1 MIKVLAD
8 DLTGAAELAGM
19 AMQHG
24 LETKLSMQPHAIST
38 ADAIVYCSDSRS
50 HRLPAALALTETFLR
65 AMDPSTKDIFYKKT
79 DSVLRGHVVEELVL
93 QMKLLGFQRVLFIP
107 CNPSMGRI
115 IWDGKYCINNELLSD
130 TSFANDPEFPQ
141 HSAMVFEGLS
151 GKGMD
156 IHVLKPD
163 QNLPETG
170 IIVGEA
176 SRIEDLVQWVS
187 RIDETMMLAGGG
199 DFFQA
204 LLDQQFG
211 NPVSEQLLQLK
222 SPFLYVSGTTFQSA
236 QSMIRSFAQVPDLVH
251 SIGMAELSG
260 VGLDAWVG
268 RLLHNLERNQMA
280 IIAFDQELTSNP
292 NLSAL
297 ELRQKMAGIVRSC
310 MDAMSAGEMFIEG
323 GSTAQAIM
331 QALDIPYWIPDT
343 LIGRGVVRLTNP
355 TDQYHVTVKPGSYP
369 LPGAIKKM
377 LFSTL
382 Q

>member
-1 MIKVLAD
+1 MIRVLAD

-24 LETKLSMQPHAIST
+24 LETKLSMLVHPIAA
-38 ADAIVYCSDSRS
+38 ADVLVYCTDSRS
-50 HRLPAALALTETFLR
+50 LGLQAALAVTENFVRTLQ
-65 AMDPSTKDIFYKKT
+65 PSTNEIFYKKT

-115 IWDGKYCINNELLSD
+115 IRDGLYFINDQLLSE
-130 TSFANDPEFPQ
+130 TSFAHDPEFPQ
-141 HSAMVFEGLS
+141 HSASVHEMLS

-156 IHVLKPD
+156 VHVLKAD
-163 QNLPETG
+163 QALPETG

-176 SRIEDLVQWVS
+176 ICIADLEQWVS
-187 RIDETMMLAGGG
+187 RIDGTMMLAGGG

-211 NPVSEQLLQLK
+211 PPCVEKLLQLK

-236 QSMIRSFAQVPDLVH
+236 QAMIRSVSEVPDLVH
-251 SIGMAELSG
+251 FIGMEELS
-260 VGLDAWVG
+260 VKGLDAWIG
-268 RLLHNLERNQMA
+268 RLLHNLEQKQVA
-280 IIAFDQELTSNP
+280 IIAFDPAMASSTHFT
-292 NLSAL
+292 AL

-310 MDAMSAGEMFIEG
+310 MSAMSAGEIFIEG
-323 GSTAQAIM
+323 GSTAQAIL

-343 LIGRGVVRLTNP
+343 LMGRGMVRLTDP
-355 TDQYHVTVKPGSYP
+355 TNQYHVAVKPGSYP
-369 LPGAIKKM
+369 LPDAIKKM
-377 LFSTL
+377 LSSTL